1 MCLHRGPINKC
12 PSVTRLFA
20 GEKRKRL
27 HVGATVGE
35 QEMSWSSLFTVMV
48 PGYESS
54 SELINTFCFSGKRER
69 ETAVILLSLGYYQL
83 NQAGFLLPGLLRS
96 RFEYLVIGCSDAF
109 QRRAC

>member
-1 MCLHRGPINKC
+1 
-12 PSVTRLFA
+12 
-20 GEKRKRL
+20 
-27 HVGATVGE
+27 
-35 QEMSWSSLFTVMV
+35 MV

-54 SELINTFCFSGKRER
+54 SELKTPSVSVERERER